1 MTSSDPP
8 SSTLGLGLA
17 ALGRPGYINLG
28 HAVDLDGDYR
38 VPAME
43 ARTHRVLDA
52 AWSEGV
58 RYFDAARSYG
68 LAEQFLGSWLRKRQ
82 IPHQDVT
89 VGSKWGYSYTADWK
103 VDAEVHEVKE
113 HSLAVLRNQLRESR
127 ENLGSYLRLY
137 QIHSA
142 TLRSGVLENQAVLK
156 ELAEL
161 KREGTMIGLSTSG
174 PDQAQVIRLA
184 ATINIDGSRLFDSV
198 QSTWNLLEQAS
209 APALKEAASAG
220 ICVIVKEALANGRL
234 TSRNGEPAFATKRSL
249 LEKQAARLGTTADAL
264 AIAAALAQ
272 PSADVV
278 LSGAATVEQL
288 RSNLQALHVEWD
300 DEARKTLDE
309 LVEPPELYWRRRS
322 RLPWN

>member
-8 SSTLGLGLA
+8 SPTLGLGLA
-17 ALGRPGYINLG
+17 ALGRPGYINLD
-28 HAVDLDGDYR
+28 HAVDLEGDYR
-38 VPAME
+38 VAAME

-52 AWSEGV
+52 AWREGV

-82 IPHQDVT
+82 IPPQDVT

-113 HSLAVLRNQLRESR
+113 HSPAVLRNQLRESR
-127 ENLGSYLRLY
+127 ENLASYLRLY

-142 TLRSGVLENQAVLK
+142 TLRSGVLENQAVIS
-156 ELAEL
+156 ELARL
-161 KREGTMIGLSTSG
+161 KRQGTLIGLSTSG

-184 ATINIDGSRLFDSV
+184 ATINFDGSRLFDSV
-198 QSTWNLLEQAS
+198 QSTWNLLERAS

-220 ICVIVKEALANGRL
+220 MCVIVKEALANGRL
-234 TSRNGEPAFATKRSL
+234 TLRNSDPTFESKRSL
-249 LEKQAARLGTTADAL
+249 LEKQAARLGTTVDAL

-272 PSADVV
+272 PWADVV
-278 LSGAATVEQL
+278 LSGAATVKQL
-288 RSNLQALHVEWD
+288 RSNLQALHVGWD
-300 DEARKTLDE
+300 DEARETLDE

-322 RLPWN
+322 LLPWN